1 MHDIQADVLFAR
13 ILSMCNKWMMI
24 QNSHH
29 KNFQWNNNRKKQT
42 NLKFQEFFFQ
52 YSLILK
58 NCGNILT
65 FINQSST
72 KYNFHPIYYL
82 TTLMQNMNMC
92 VCVYMFSFFFFKIRW
107 PWTFYLSCLV
117 FIILCIHKTTVIII
131 Q

>member
-1 MHDIQADVLFAR
+1 MIYKQMYYLLEFFQCAINEWWSR
-13 ILSMCNKWMMI
+13 ILITRIFNGTTTEKKQAW
-24 QNSHH
+24 NF
-29 KNFQWNNNRKKQT
+29 KNF
-42 NLKFQEFFFQ
+42 FFR